1 MKKKSKA
8 PIIILVL
15 TFLVL
20 AASVANLVY
29 CLSNPNFS
37 ENIPMAIGIAVI
49 MLGIFIACLITA
61 IKDMKKA
68 KASDDD
74 LDDDDDED
82 DDEE

>member
-29 CLSNPNFS
+29 CLNLGES
-37 ENIPMAIGIAVI
+37 IPMAIGIAVI

-74 LDDDDDED
+74 LDDYDDED
-82 DDEE
+82 DDDE